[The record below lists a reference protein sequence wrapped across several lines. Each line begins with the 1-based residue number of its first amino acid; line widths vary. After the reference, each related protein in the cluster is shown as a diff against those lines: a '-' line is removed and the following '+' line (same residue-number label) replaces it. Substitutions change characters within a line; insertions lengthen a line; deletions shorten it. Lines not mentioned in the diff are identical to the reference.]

1 MTRPM
6 KKQACVFCAIARG
19 ETEAFRVF
27 EDELCVAFLDHR
39 PLLHGH
45 CLLVPKRHVE
55 TLPEL
60 PEGLVAPLFGAAQLL
75 ARAVETGLAAD
86 GSFLAINNKV
96 SQSVPHLHVHVV
108 PRWKNDGLFSAKL
121 VWKRTPY
128 RSDAERRAVQ
138 EKIRQAVGEGAF
150 RS

>member
-1 MTRPM
+1 MT
-6 KKQACVFCAIARG
+6 KKACAFCAIARG

-45 CLLVPKRHVE
+45 CLLVPKTHVE

-60 PEGLVAPLFGAAQLL
+60 PEGLVAPLFSTAQLL
-75 ARAVETGLAAD
+75 SRAVETGLAAD
-86 GSFLAINNKV
+86 GSFLAINNKI

-108 PRWKNDGLFSAKL
+108 PRWKSDGLFSAKL

-138 EKIRQAVGEGAF
+138 EKIRRALGDGGEG
-150 RS
+150 R

>member
-1 MTRPM
+1 MTPPM

-45 CLLVPKRHVE
+45 CLLVPKTHVE

-75 ARAVETGLAAD
+75 ARAVEAGLAAD
-86 GSFLAINNKV
+86 GSFLAVNNKV

-108 PRWKNDGLFSAKL
+108 PRWKSDGLFSPKL
-121 VWKRTPY
+121 VWKRAPY
-128 RSDAERRAVQ
+128 KSDAERRAVQ
-138 EKIRQAVGEGAF
+138 EKIRRAVGEA
-150 RS
+150 